1 MQGFEDD
8 FEAED
13 DGPIALGAP
22 EEWDELALGPDERD
36 ADLMDG
42 TWEQKYYS
50 GRLKSFNWQAIMVA
64 LGLLV
69 AAGLIIST
77 AATLFT
83 R

>member
-8 FEAED
+8 VEADD

-22 EEWDELALGPDERD
+22 EEWDELDLGPDERD

-42 TWEQKYYS
+42 SWEQKYYS
-50 GRLKSFNWQAIMVA
+50 GRLRSFNWEAIMVA

-77 AATLFT
+77 AGALFW